1 MSEKTAAQASASTQT
16 LAREFALYRGLSWVV
31 TVLVPVALA
40 LLAIRLIM
48 NPLFLQVEYN
58 RPGFPPDLYGFST
71 EDRLHWANIALEYL
85 QNDAGISFL
94 GDLRFEDG
102 SPVYN
107 ERELRHM
114 VDVKVALRTTMTVL
128 YVSLGALVVAGVWA
142 WFGRWWPAYRQGL
155 SRGGLLTVILIAAI
169 LAAVLV
175 AFGVFFTAFHNVFF
189 QPGTWMFLFSDTLIR
204 LFPERFWQDIF
215 LLVGSMTLVAGLL
228 LWLGLR
234 RPGRRG

>member
-1 MSEKTAAQASASTQT
+1 MSEKSAAQTSVSTQT
-16 LAREFALYRGLSWVV
+16 AARDSALYRGLSWVV

-40 LLAIRLIM
+40 LLAVRMIM

-58 RPGFPPDLYGFST
+58 RSGFPPDPYGFTT

-114 VDVKVALRTTMTVL
+114 VDVKVTLRATMTVF
-128 YVSLGALVVAGVWA
+128 YVSLGVLVLAGAWA
-142 WFGRWWPAYRQGL
+142 WFGGWWPAYRQGL
-155 SRGGLLTVILIAAI
+155 SRGGLLTVILIATI
-169 LAAVLV
+169 LAAVFV

-215 LLVGSMTLVAGLL
+215 ILVGSIALAGGLL

-234 RPGRRG
+234 KPARRG